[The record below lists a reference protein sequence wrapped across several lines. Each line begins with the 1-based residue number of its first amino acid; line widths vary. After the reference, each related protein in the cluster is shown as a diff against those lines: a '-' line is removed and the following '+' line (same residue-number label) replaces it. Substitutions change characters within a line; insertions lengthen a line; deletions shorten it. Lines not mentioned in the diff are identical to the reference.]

1 MSGSTNRQWRLK
13 TRPVGMIEESD
24 FELVETPLP
33 SLEDGQILVRNL
45 YLAFEPAMRGWLDD
59 VKSYLPP
66 VGLGEVMR
74 SSAVGQ
80 IVESRNPAYSEG
92 SLVHGMLGWQEY
104 CLTDG
109 APGPMGGVS
118 AVPDGIPPY
127 LVLSALGATGL
138 TAYFGMIDVGQPRE
152 GDVVV
157 VSGAAG
163 ATGSVAGQVAR
174 IKGAGKVIGIAG
186 GERKCRWLVDD
197 ARFSVAIDY
206 KSEDV
211 GVRLR
216 EECRDAINV
225 FFDNVG
231 GEILDQAL
239 LNMAQNGRI
248 ALCGGISAYNERE
261 LPPGPRNYMQLVIR
275 RCTLQGF
282 LLLDHLG
289 RAREAIEELSKWIA
303 SGELVH
309 AEDIQEGF
317 ENAPRT
323 FQRLFRGENLGKQL
337 LKIADP
343 S

>member
-1 MSGSTNRQWRLK
+1 
-13 TRPVGMIEESD
+13 
-24 FELVETPLP
+24 
-33 SLEDGQILVRNL
+33 
-45 YLAFEPAMRGWLDD
+45 MRGWLDD

-118 AVPDGIPPY
+118 AVPGGIPPY

-138 TAYFGMIDVGQPRE
+138 TAYFGMIDVGQPRQ

-197 ARFSVAIDY
+197 ARFSAAIDY

-282 LLLDHLG
+282 LLLDYLG
-289 RAREAIEELSKWIA
+289 RAREAIEDLSKWIA
-303 SGELVH
+303 SGELAH